1 MRFFVIVYLRC
12 LFGRRQTNFQ
22 LNGSIRPV
30 PPPRD
35 HLRIEK
41 DGRLVNRAPA
51 PQVPDRNHQLQNN
64 QIAQVIEPTTE
75 QLDSIK
81 KYQVRKTKNSFPFFT
96 SPPLGRCFGIKSNRI
111 RRRIRTSFSK

>member
-1 MRFFVIVYLRC
+1 MNYFIFIPFF
-12 LFGRRQTNFQ
+12 FQ
-22 LNGSIRPV
+22 LNGSVRPV

-51 PQVPDRNHQLQNN
+51 PQVPDRKITNLQSQN
-64 QIAQVIEPTTE
+64 IAQIIEPTTE

-81 KYQVRKTKNSFPFFT
+81 KYQVCQKFNVSLLYL
-96 SPPLGRCFGIKSNRI
+96 SEQSDLCNVI
-111 RRRIRTSFSK
+111 

>member
-1 MRFFVIVYLRC
+1 MLIIEIIFNLFYLKH
-12 LFGRRQTNFQ
+12 FFQ
-22 LNGSIRPV
+22 LNGSVRPV

-51 PQVPDRNHQLQNN
+51 PQVPDRKVTNLQN
-64 QIAQVIEPTTE
+64 IAQIIEPTTE

-81 KYQVRKTKNSFPFFT
+81 KYQVMFILFFIV
-96 SPPLGRCFGIKSNRI
+96 FFFFWNKIKIEYDLCNNNLR
-111 RRRIRTSFSK
+111 

>member
-1 MRFFVIVYLRC
+1 M
-12 LFGRRQTNFQ
+12 
-22 LNGSIRPV
+22 

-64 QIAQVIEPTTE
+64 HIAQIIEPTTE
-75 QLDSIK
+75 LLNSVK
-81 KYQVRKTKNSFPFFT
+81 KYEVS
-96 SPPLGRCFGIKSNRI
+96 
-111 RRRIRTSFSK
+111 SKCIN